1 VAVPFLKRNEECLG
15 EENSKKKEGEG
26 TFRKK
31 SSSSAG
37 QIFLTGRA
45 VKKYARYSYH
55 RAHEQHKKK
64 RERERERE
72 RGSTFSERKMS
83 ATPSALKASPQ
94 EVNAEEVNVLA
105 SRDDDEDEEEQ
116 KEEEEK
122 ERGPSVGKEEEQE
135 ECVVFFFSLC
145 YLFLNGDDD
154 D

>member
-1 VAVPFLKRNEECLG
+1 VFGRRKFKKKGGRGNI
-15 EENSKKKEGEG
+15 SKKKL
-26 TFRKK
+26 FLCWSNFFNRQ
-31 SSSSAG
+31 SG
-37 QIFLTGRA
+37 QKIRA
-45 VKKYARYSYH
+45 ILVPSRTQTTQKEER
-55 RAHEQHKKK
+55 EK